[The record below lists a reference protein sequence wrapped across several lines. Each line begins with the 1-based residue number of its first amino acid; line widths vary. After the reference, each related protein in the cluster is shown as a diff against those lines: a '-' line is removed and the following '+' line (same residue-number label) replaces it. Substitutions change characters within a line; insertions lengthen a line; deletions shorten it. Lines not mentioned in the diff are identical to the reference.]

1 MQKFIN
7 HLNCFNLNPSQYWLV
22 PDIYQRADY
31 EISWFRTMT
40 GNPIWKVKKKGEPGG
55 DWEEFSNKEVLSK
68 LSDKGVDLVE
78 LQRQIS
84 EAVLRQAVYAT
95 QIADSARELL
105 GDDVLDRAVS
115 ENEILVAELVTKIKQ
130 TLEQNKSK
138 HLKLIQD

>member
-22 PDIYQRADY
+22 PDIYQSVDY
-31 EISWFRTMT
+31 EVSWFRTMT
-40 GNPIWKVKKKGEPGG
+40 GNPIWKIRKKGEPNA

-68 LSDKGVDLVE
+68 LSGKGVDLVE

-105 GDDVLDRAVS
+105 GDETLNKAVT
-115 ENEILVAELVTKIKQ
+115 ENEVFVAELINKIRQ
-130 TLEQNKSK
+130 ALDSNKSN
-138 HLKLIQD
+138 HLKLIRD